1 MPLGR
6 KRASRQE
13 QNVFIWTTK
22 DGTQLKVTQMTD
34 SHLVNTERFLER
46 RLLSLMAQKAVG
58 TEMLGLLK
66 GTPLTEMWQ
75 VLWSTLARLYVLG
88 QQIRQC
94 EEAREHIQ
102 AEIDSRNLPQIRE
115 S

>member
-6 KRASRQE
+6 KRARRQ
-13 QNVFIWTTK
+13 QQDVFIWTTK
-22 DGTQLKVTQMTD
+22 EGVRLKVTQMTD
-34 SHLVNTERFLER
+34 SHLANTDRFLGR
-46 RLLSLMAQKAVG
+46 RLLSLTAQKAVG

-75 VLWSTLARLYVLG
+75 LLWSTLARLYVLG

-94 EEAREHIQ
+94 EEARNHIQ
-102 AEIDSRNLPQIRE
+102 AEMDSRGLLQVGRD
-115 S
+115 

>member
-1 MPLGR
+1 MPLRRGG
-6 KRASRQE
+6 KRWQQE
-13 QNVFIWTTK
+13 VFVWTTK

-46 RLLSLMAQKAVG
+46 RLLSLTAQKAVG

-75 VLWSTLARLYVLG
+75 LLWSTLARLYVLS

-94 EEAREHIQ
+94 EEARKHIQ
-102 AEIDSRNLPQIRE
+102 AEIDSRNLSQIRE

>member
-1 MPLGR
+1 MPLRRGG
-6 KRASRQE
+6 KRRQ

-34 SHLVNTERFLER
+34 SHLANTERFLER
-46 RLLSLMAQKAVG
+46 RLLSLKAQKAVG

-75 VLWSTLARLYVLG
+75 LLWSSLARLYVLG

-94 EEAREHIQ
+94 EEARGHIR
-102 AEIDSRNLPQIRE
+102 AEIDSRNLPRIRE